1 MTLALAGICTL
12 IAPRRGIASR
22 FEAADIAP
30 FLEDGDVLCRLGD
43 RIWSQYF
50 REISPH
56 DKRFSHLGIVRVVEG
71 TYTVINAE
79 GLAVEG
85 KDFVNETSLQDFLD
99 SATEIGVYRLRDGAA
114 TALSAAA
121 LEFIGRPFDWSF
133 DMDSDDRLYCTE
145 LLYAVLKR
153 VAPGV
158 PLATVRLNPPG
169 RDIIPPEACSQSE
182 HFTEVCYLRLPKL

>member
-1 MTLALAGICTL
+1 MGAL
-12 IAPRRGIASR
+12 IAPRRETARR

-50 REISPH
+50 RKISPH

-85 KDFVNETSLQDFLD
+85 KDFVNETALQDFLD

-114 TALSAAA
+114 AALSAAA
-121 LEFIGRPFDWSF
+121 LEFIGRPFDWGF

-153 VAPGV
+153 AAPDV
-158 PLATVRLNPPG
+158 PLATVWLNPPG

-182 HFTEVCYLRLPKL
+182 HFTEVCYLRLQKM